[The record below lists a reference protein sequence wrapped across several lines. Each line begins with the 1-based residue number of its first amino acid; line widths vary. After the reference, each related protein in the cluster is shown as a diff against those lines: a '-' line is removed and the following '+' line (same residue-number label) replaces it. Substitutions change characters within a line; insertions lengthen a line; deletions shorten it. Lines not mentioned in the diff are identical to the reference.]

1 MDVHHAKYEYVLKAM
16 HASFTMLTLIADD
29 GHDSSVTVAGE
40 WARDFLTPLLSNDNF
55 MQNTLVLLSK
65 SNLRFWGTELTSLA
79 FDETASYTSN
89 NQVFSVLLGDAVPA
103 SAQGTTNGTAYNH
116 YSQMATVE
124 NNWNLGD
131 LGLGDA
137 SAAAFY

>member
-1 MDVHHAKYEYVLKAM
+1 M
-16 HASFTMLTLIADD
+16 TGLTI
-29 GHDSSVTVAGE
+29 
-40 WARDFLTPLLSNDNF
+40 P
-55 MQNTLVLLSK
+55 
-65 SNLRFWGTELTSLA
+65 A

-103 SAQGTTNGTAYNH
+103 SAQGTTDDTAYNH

-124 NNWNLGD
+124 NNWDLGD

>member
-1 MDVHHAKYEYVLKAM
+1 MTDE
-16 HASFTMLTLIADD
+16 S
-29 GHDSSVTVAGE
+29 
-40 WARDFLTPLLSNDNF
+40 
-55 MQNTLVLLSK
+55 
-65 SNLRFWGTELTSLA
+65 A

-103 SAQGTTNGTAYNH
+103 ASKGTTDGTAYNH

-124 NNWNLGD
+124 NNWSLGN

-137 SAAAFY
+137 TAASFF